1 MSRFYLNLVEIYAIA
16 NRFFDRCLT
25 FHVKPIETINVFRER
40 LEKVAETLA
49 RPTNSHRAV
58 LVTPDGQYKKEPM
71 GSTSSDQRAVQV
83 ATNGSL
89 PHTPSPEPS
98 TVLDPSEITAK
109 TTHEISQNIR
119 NGAEKICIEND
130 YQVVSISEVEVLQKT
145 QQEAKDQELKSQEQ
159 QNIFKEINIAVGAEY
174 SFKKEN
180 APNWVQE
187 YEDKVRLGNMLPR
200 SELVKLAEYRG
211 VSINGTENRDKK
223 IAFKD

>member
-1 MSRFYLNLVEIYAIA
+1 MEIYAIA

-25 FHVKPIETINVFRER
+25 FHVKPIQTINIFRER
-40 LEKVAETLA
+40 LEKVAQTLA
-49 RPTNSHRAV
+49 RSTKCDRA
-58 LVTPDGQYKKEPM
+58 LLDTPIAHYKKEPTC
-71 GSTSSDQRAVQV
+71 STSSDERAVQV
-83 ATNGSL
+83 ATNGDL
-89 PHTPSPEPS
+89 AHTSSPVQL

-130 YQVVSISEVEVLQKT
+130 YQIVSISEVEVLQET

-180 APNWVQE
+180 TPNWVQE
-187 YEDKVRLGNMLPR
+187 YEDKIRLGSTLPR
-200 SELVKLAEYRG
+200 SELLKLAEFRVGRLCQYLSG
-211 VSINGTENRDKK
+211 LCAGFGCKSQ
-223 IAFKD
+223 